1 MCAPVQRYQTELEV
15 KKEVKMAMR
24 TSAEMGMEIAMK
36 IKVKEEA
43 QPTVNNMT
51 KAHEGHTMKIQ
62 AKTNMELRKVTRMK
76 NDDGDDKGKDYE
88 GGEVAEDENQDAD

>member
-1 MCAPVQRYQTELEV
+1 M

-43 QPTVNNMT
+43 QPTVNKVT
-51 KAHEGHTMKIQ
+51 KARGGNTMKIKKQ
-62 AKTNMELRKVTRMK
+62 ANMELRKLTRMK

-88 GGEVAEDENQDAD
+88 GGEVVEDENHDAD

>member
-1 MCAPVQRYQTELEV
+1 M

-43 QPTVNNMT
+43 QPTVNKVTN
-51 KAHEGHTMKIQ
+51 AHRGNAMKIK
-62 AKTNMELRKVTRMK
+62 AKTNVKLGILT
-76 NDDGDDKGKDYE
+76 
-88 GGEVAEDENQDAD
+88 